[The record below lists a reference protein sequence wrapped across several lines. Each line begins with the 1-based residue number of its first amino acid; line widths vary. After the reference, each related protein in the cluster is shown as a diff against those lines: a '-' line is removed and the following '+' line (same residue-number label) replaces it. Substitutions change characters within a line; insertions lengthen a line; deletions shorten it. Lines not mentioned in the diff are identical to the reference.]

1 MRWTPKTFADRLG
14 IHLGPDVVASSVVYL
29 LAISAVIALTPM
41 AVLRFLRGDHLIG
54 VLDIG
59 IIAVFLGLAVCRWRG
74 GWARWQGIATAVSAV
89 FFGLGMVAFRDANS
103 ALWLFPALITLFF
116 VLKPGTA
123 FCGGLITAVLAALVA
138 SPAFTPLNI
147 ATVIITLVLVD
158 AFVFVFSSQLAR
170 MREDLDAL
178 ASRDPLTGLANR
190 RQLQL
195 DRAGAEG
202 GTRAAFNGVTILD
215 LDHFKAINDAH
226 GHDVG
231 DTILRRIGN
240 ILADTLPATAHAYRY
255 GGEEFVILTDSETDP
270 LVLAER
276 VRARIASRG
285 SDSEPAFTASLGC
298 AKRRPNEPL
307 DDCFARADEALYRAK
322 ASGRNR
328 VADAQRSNPG
338 ESGMEAA
345 GF

>member
-1 MRWTPKTFADRLG
+1 MQWTPKTLTERLG
-14 IHLGPDVVASSVVYL
+14 IQLGPDVVASSVVYL
-29 LAISAVIALTPM
+29 LAISAVVALTPM

-54 VLDIG
+54 ILDIG
-59 IIAVFLGLAVCRWRG
+59 IIAVFVGLAVCRWYG

-89 FFGLGMVAFRDANS
+89 LFGLGMMGFRDANS

-123 FCGGLITAVLAALVA
+123 FCGGLITALLAALVA

-147 ATVIITLVLVD
+147 ATVFITLVLVD
-158 AFVFVFSSQLAR
+158 AFVYVFSSQLAR
-170 MREDLDAL
+170 MRADLDAL

-195 DRAGAEG
+195 DRAAADS
-202 GTRAAFNGVTILD
+202 GTGTSFNGVTILD

-226 GHDVG
+226 GHDAG
-231 DTILRRIGN
+231 DTVLRRVGN
-240 ILADTLPATAHAYRY
+240 ILADTLPATAHAYRH
-255 GGEEFVILTDSETDP
+255 GGEEFVILTEADADP

-276 VRARIASRG
+276 VRARIASMG
-285 SDSEPAFTASLGC
+285 NDSNPPFTASLGC
-298 AKRRPNEPL
+298 ALRRPGEAL
-307 DDCFARADEALYRAK
+307 DECFARADEALYRAK
-322 ASGRNR
+322 AAGRNR
-328 VADAQRSNPG
+328 VVDGARSLP
-338 ESGMEAA
+338 EEAGMEAA